1 MMNDEIRYRVEF
13 AIEESKIEEYKN
25 LVQDMVRFIWKHLQT
40 MSSSADLKQHKLTKF
55 FLAISIFITAISV
68 LAVYSTTMGAV

>member
-1 MMNDEIRYRVEF
+1 
-13 AIEESKIEEYKN
+13 
-25 LVQDMVRFIWKHLQT
+25 

-68 LAVYSTTMGAV
+68 LAVYSTTMGAEYSIKKMIYKLNP